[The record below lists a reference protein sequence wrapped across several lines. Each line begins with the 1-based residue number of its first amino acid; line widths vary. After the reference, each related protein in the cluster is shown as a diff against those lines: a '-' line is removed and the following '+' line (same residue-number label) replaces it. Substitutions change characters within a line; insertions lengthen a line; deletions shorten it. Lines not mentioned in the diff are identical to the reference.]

1 MCECVSV
8 WYGVVGVGVDDRMRD
23 GVLEGGTGED
33 SLLSDQQKL
42 LRMIVDRLFC
52 VCKLSVK

>member
-1 MCECVSV
+1 M

-42 LRMIVDRLFC
+42 LRMIVDRLFVC
-52 VCKLSVK
+52 VSFL